1 MCTHTLWVPSFLVV
15 FHLNKKCK
23 TRVYGGSSWPAVGWI
38 EPLVGAGGYIPPSR
52 GQQCL
57 TVNPKH
63 IYLFRYKPRQ
73 VGGSFR
79 ASSAAP
85 RKWRKVG
92 NVSFQ
97 SLWAN
102 FHWRTKK
109 ILKQR
114 SPWESKGLIHPLY
127 SISFVDSH
135 AGPGRVFISKVKSA
149 ARGRAGMPQP
159 AEERVCVSP
168 SSSYSSL

>member
-1 MCTHTLWVPSFLVV
+1 MCPYLRIGSFRSNWVKMRSSGIVGPKPMWLV
-15 FHLNKKCK
+15 
-23 TRVYGGSSWPAVGWI
+23 SSL
-38 EPLVGAGGYIPPSR
+38 EKRHRDRQTCSR
-52 GQQCL
+52 ETSCEDS
-57 TVNPKH
+57 
-63 IYLFRYKPRQ
+63 YRPRQ

-109 ILKQR
+109 ILEPR